1 MIATSAR
8 AGLAVLVVLA
18 AGLLPGC
25 GEFFG
30 FAGHVLSGPETVEA
44 QYEIP
49 SDTRLL
55 VFVDDIKN
63 PLSYPE
69 VKRRI
74 GRRVGEHLTDEN
86 HRVVRDVV
94 PQKDLIALVAG
105 DPEFY
110 TLSIAEVGNKVG
122 ADIVLYV
129 HIDRFELR
137 EDPASPIWKGR
148 LEASALLV
156 DVHEGMKRGQP
167 RLWPTNRPD
176 GQPIDPPVTTPSEQD
191 PSPRFGLKLTN
202 RMCDTMADRIAKL
215 FYEHQVDPRDEA
227 YRPPDE

>member
-1 MIATSAR
+1 MIASAYR
-8 AGLAVLVVLA
+8 AGLAALLVLA
-18 AGLLPGC
+18 AGLSGC
-25 GEFFG
+25 GQLMG
-30 FAGHVLSGPETVEA
+30 YMGHVLAGPETVEA
-44 QYEIP
+44 RYEIP
-49 SDTRLL
+49 SDARLL

-74 GRRVGEHLTDEN
+74 GRRVGEHLTHED
-86 HRVVRDVV
+86 HRVVKEIV
-94 PQKDLIALVAG
+94 PQRDLIALVAG

-129 HIDRFELR
+129 HIDRFQLR

-156 DVHEGMKRGQP
+156 DVHEGMQRGQP
-167 RLWPTNRPD
+167 RLWPTDRLE
-176 GQPIDPPVTTPSEQD
+176 GQPVEPPATTPSEQD
-191 PSPRFGLKLTN
+191 PSPRYGIELTN
-202 RMCDTMADRIAKL
+202 RLCDQMADRIAKL
-215 FYEHQVDPRDEA
+215 FYDHEVDPREEA